1 MTRNMQQAGVDSLAA
16 NKDKDP
22 AVVVAAVYDAI
33 LAAKQKEAMEKYWK
47 AYE

>member
-1 MTRNMQQAGVDSLAA
+1 MNRNMQQAGVNSLAA
-16 NKDKDP
+16 NKDKAPEVIID
-22 AVVVAAVYDAI
+22 AVYDAI